1 MATHTFHTEE
11 EQIIAM
17 LRRLDI
23 KCSYGTREDDHNIT
37 TIEVQGQDNIHT
49 VTLPHVYVK
58 WHFNQRG
65 ELVYLEFGY

>member
-1 MATHTFHTEE
+1 MATHTLHTEE

-23 KCSYGTREDDHNIT
+23 KCSYGTREDDHTIT

-49 VTLPHVYVK
+49 TSLPHVYVK
-58 WHFNQRG
+58 YHFDNQG
-65 ELVYLEFGY
+65 ALVFLEFGY